1 MKKEGF
7 GQSLTQFE
15 FVALIK
21 NKRLGFDAAYKL
33 YADHVYS
40 LALHILGDKDV
51 ACDILQQVFETL
63 LMKVSHVK
71 KLESLGAWLKRIT
84 INACM
89 GHFRKT
95 SKNSNNIDA
104 EEAFE
109 ILAEPY
115 RIQEA
120 KLKDEQQVLDY
131 LAKLPGIQR
140 SVVYYYAVHGLRHNE
155 IAPSLG
161 IEEAN
166 SRQLYRRALQQ
177 LRSWLQ

>member
-15 FVALIK
+15 FVALTK
-21 NKRLGFDAAYKL
+21 DKRHGFDAAYKL

-63 LMKVSHVK
+63 LMKVAQVK

-89 GHFRKT
+89 GHFRKVAKT
-95 SKNSNNIDA
+95 NKNIDA

-109 ILAEPY
+109 ILAEPQY
-115 RIQEA
+115 IQEIRF
-120 KLKDEQQVLDY
+120 KDERQVLDY
-131 LAKLPGIQR
+131 LAKLPSIQR
-140 SVVYYYAVHGLRHNE
+140 SVVYYYAVHGLKHNE
-155 IAPSLG
+155 IAPNLD

-177 LRSWLQ
+177 LKLWLQ

>member
-21 NKRLGFDAAYKL
+21 DKRQGFDAAYKL

-63 LMKVSHVK
+63 LIKATQVK
-71 KLESLGAWLKRIT
+71 KLESLGPWLKRVT

-89 GHFRKT
+89 GYFRKT
-95 SKNSNNIDA
+95 AKTNNNIDT
-104 EEAFE
+104 EEVLE
-109 ILAEPY
+109 MLAEPQF
-115 RIQEA
+115 IQET
-120 KLKDEQQVLDY
+120 KLKDERQILDY
-131 LAKLPGIQR
+131 LSKLPSIQR
-140 SVVYYYAVHGLRHNE
+140 SVVYYYAVHGLKHNE

-177 LRSWLQ
+177 LKLWLQ